1 MNMHTRFETARKGK
15 SRDLTIGKML
25 AELVLACRLIEAD
38 IAAEEA
44 RAGVF
49 DRSDRR
55 YPILAKSLNDRRDN
69 LKGTIATLEK
79 RHTERSMPV
88 SDAA

>member
-1 MNMHTRFETARKGK
+1 VNMYTRFETARKGK

-25 AELVLACRLIEAD
+25 AELVLACQLIEAD

-49 DRSDRR
+49 DRSDR
-55 YPILAKSLNDRRDN
+55 K
-69 LKGTIATLEK
+69 
-79 RHTERSMPV
+79 V
-88 SDAA
+88 SDLSEVAECSARQSQGNHCHPRKASHREVHAS